1 MQDNLEPFLRQ
12 QLEFRI
18 QKTMADQMDDII
30 DKINAV
36 AERFSIGNEDKK
48 SPFRNVL
55 SVAISPKS
63 SIGIVKLFIKCQIGK
78 SGASPIWSK
87 KIGNELFAT
96 ALVHEIEQLIEDA
109 KHIVKNIRKSIPK
122 NNPLNNY
129 VDNVDNQK
137 ELTKEIHFKLVQL
150 YLGYLARKHTALV
163 GEAEFAAILR
173 LSR

>member
-1 MQDNLEPFLRQ
+1 MQDNLDPFLRR
-12 QLEFRI
+12 QLELRI
-18 QKTMADQMDDII
+18 QKAMAEQMDDVIE
-30 DKINAV
+30 KINAIS
-36 AERFSIGNEDKK
+36 EKFSIATEDKK

-55 SVAISPKS
+55 SVAISPNS

-78 SGASPIWSK
+78 SGSSPIWSK

-96 ALVHEIEQLIEDA
+96 ALVCEIEQLTEDA
-109 KHIVKNIRKSIPK
+109 NNIVKNIRKSIPK

-129 VDNVDNQK
+129 VDNVQNLK

-163 GEAEFAAILR
+163 GEAKFK
-173 LSR
+173 